1 MTAPPPPKP
10 PAFTAVVAADAT
22 GGIGHDGAIPWR
34 LPPDL
39 RRFRAL
45 TTGAGRNAVVM
56 GRATWDSLPDR
67 FRPLPDRL
75 NLVLSRDPTF
85 APAPPARAAR
95 SLDEALAIAADL
107 DAVYV
112 IGGAQV
118 YAHAFSHPSCAAVEL
133 TRLEA
138 TFPSDT
144 TLPPLPAD
152 FARVAA
158 SATAVHDGL
167 AYRFERWERRPC
179 QPSPP

>member
-1 MTAPPPPKP
+1 MSAPAPPAP
-10 PAFTAVVAADAT
+10 PAFTAVVAADAA
-22 GGIGHDGAIPWR
+22 GGIGADGGIPWR

-75 NLVLSRDPTF
+75 NLVLSRDPAF
-85 APAPPARAAR
+85 SPGPLARVAR
-95 SLDEALAIAADL
+95 SLDEALAIAADR

-118 YAHAFSHPSCAAVEL
+118 YALAFAHPGCAAVEL

-138 TFPSDT
+138 TFPCDT
-144 TLPPLPAD
+144 SLPPLPAD
-152 FARVAA
+152 LARVAT
-158 SATAVHDGL
+158 SERAVHDGL

-179 QPSPP
+179 HA